1 MTPTGIIRLEREG
14 PEGAGL
20 AKMELDPRDFQSE
33 LPEQHIH
40 VCYQDPALGIAVGV
54 WTTTDMQEAFGPYP
68 DDEFMVVLEGRV
80 LMIDGQGRETPVEQG
95 ECFFVHKAIPIS
107 WKQEGFLRKFFITH
121 SALGVPAP
129 RIASADGGVIV
140 FTPQAL
146 EAGLVPQ
153 EMTIGG
159 GSQRD
164 NLVTT
169 NAIGNMTV
177 GMWETTAF
185 ESAMQPFSV
194 HEFAHIVEGDVT
206 IVEAEDT
213 RHHFRAGDTFFVPQG
228 TVCSWRS
235 DGLLRK
241 FYAIVD
247 PKVAPQSTG

>member
-1 MTPTGIIRLEREG
+1 MSSNGVIRLESEG

-20 AKMELDPRDFQSE
+20 TKMELDRRDFQSE

-40 VCYQDPALGIAVGV
+40 VCHQDPVLGITVGV

-80 LMIDGQGRETPVEQG
+80 LMIDGQGRETPIEEG
-95 ECFFVHKAIPIS
+95 ECFFVKKAIPIS

-121 SALGVPAP
+121 SAPGVPVP
-129 RIASADGGVIV
+129 QIASADGGVVV
-140 FTPQAL
+140 FTPQAM
-146 EAGLVPQ
+146 EAGLTPQ
-153 EMTIGG
+153 DRSIGG

-164 NLVTT
+164 NLETT

-185 ESAMQPFSV
+185 ESAMQAFSV

-206 IVEAEDT
+206 IVEADGT
-213 RHHFRAGDTFFVPQG
+213 RHRFNAGDTFFVPQG
-228 TVCSWRS
+228 TECSWHS

-247 PKVAPQSTG
+247 PKVAPQPAG